1 MKRMMTKSST
11 NEPNTEPRTA
21 PTITPACFEPDDEVP
36 FIGVG
41 DEDVDD
47 GKTEDETEE
56 GDKEGGVEKV
66 VGGRV
71 EVVAGDGDG
80 GVVEGSADTEVG
92 VAEVKEFMLDSE
104 PGDPIPVGLDGD
116 GSGEDKPP

>member
-21 PTITPACFEPDDEVP
+21 PTITPACFEPDDEAP
-36 FIGVG
+36 IIG
-41 DEDVDD
+41 DEEVDD

-66 VGGRV
+66 VDGRV
-71 EVVAGDGDG
+71 VVVAGDGDG
-80 GVVEGSADTEVG
+80 SVVEGSADTEVG
-92 VAEVKEFMLDSE
+92 VAEVMEFRLDCE
-104 PGDPIPVGLDGD
+104 PGD
-116 GSGEDKPP
+116 